1 MNSPQAA
8 AEVDSGSMHSNR
20 SFFLDILESLW
31 LDILDGIVLD
41 WICPFA
47 WAYDGLHEALDFA
60 SLAGYELQAAMR
72 A

>member
-1 MNSPQAA
+1 MR
-8 AEVDSGSMHSNR
+8 SNT
-20 SFFLDILESLW
+20 SFFLDMLESLC
-31 LDILDGIVLD
+31 LDILDGMFLD

-47 WAYDGLHEALDFA
+47 WAYEALHGALDFA